1 MDVTRSDYYSCIIT
15 FVLFTD
21 LGKHILK
28 CALAETPVGNLQ
40 PLLVGLKL
48 LVDLGSIESFVWDEV
63 HKVAVEIGDQF
74 CIWEQRFYECLYSLV
89 DILYRHDF
97 ISLVALIRLHVLLVF
112 NLRRMS
118 SDLRFFFLSSLV
130 LSPLFP
136 TQISFFDLS

>member
-1 MDVTRSDYYSCIIT
+1 VDVTRSDHYSCIIT

-74 CIWEQRFYECLYSLV
+74 CIWEQRFYE
-89 DILYRHDF
+89 
-97 ISLVALIRLHVLLVF
+97 
-112 NLRRMS
+112 
-118 SDLRFFFLSSLV
+118 
-130 LSPLFP
+130 
-136 TQISFFDLS
+136 